1 MRPPDGEAARLL
13 SRAVQR
19 ERSVVTGALGQDLD
33 ARVVLAVGIGQ
44 VAARLT
50 ELFLAA
56 CPRLAELAIDLGF
69 REAGEMRVTDGM
81 RADLE
86 ASVRER
92 AELGPVHRLELVGK
106 SNRVRREL
114 GNVERTA
121 LVGKGR
127 RSKDRGRHPQALEQV
142 QAPEML
148 VYASS
153 KVTCR
158 RRPPCRSPRSHR
170 PAGTRDRAGSAPDAR
185 RPPAWSARAWSQ
197 PSETAW

>member
-106 SNRVRREL
+106 SNRVRCEL

-121 LVGKGR
+121 LVGKGVEAKIVAGTPR
-127 RSKDRGRHPQALEQV
+127 RSSRSR
-142 QAPEML
+142 APEML

-158 RRPPCRSPRSHR
+158 RPLLSIASLAPTGWNPRSSR
-170 PAGTRDRAGSAPDAR
+170 LCT
-185 RPPAWSARAWSQ
+185 
-197 PSETAW
+197 

>member
-1 MRPPDGEAARLL
+1 MEKRPGSL

-106 SNRVRREL
+106 SNRVRCEL

-142 QAPEML
+142 QGPRDARVRVVEGHVQEAAAPSI
-148 VYASS
+148 ASLAP
-153 KVTCR
+153 TGWN
-158 RRPPCRSPRSHR
+158 PRSSR
-170 PAGTRDRAGSAPDAR
+170 LCT
-185 RPPAWSARAWSQ
+185 
-197 PSETAW
+197 